1 MTISLAQKRIN
12 ELSSAIDKL
21 PIREAA
27 EGRETMRDMLIRL
40 RDEVIADPEGYEEAE
55 LARLEQMELEQIEGD
70 E

>member
-21 PIREAA
+21 PIRDAT

-55 LARLEQMELEQIEGD
+55 LARLEQKELEQMEGD